1 MNQSN
6 SYVTLCPKLPSGPHV
21 DVTTVPRRGGS
32 ERSTRLPPGRCTAM
46 LQTPMGST
54 HECGDSALVRGNPV
68 NTVMLSRSLRCER

>member
-32 ERSTRLPPGRCTAM
+32 ERGTRLPPGRCRPLSTAM
-46 LQTPMGST
+46 LQTPMRFT
-54 HECGDSALVRGNPV
+54 YECCDRA
-68 NTVMLSRSLRCER
+68 